1 MQIPD
6 SKATADSPGMDRG
19 LLEAA
24 TSGKKPALHDPGLL
38 LGRTVQGN
46 TCLHIASVHG
56 HEEFCKD
63 ILKLDPSL
71 LCTVNADGETPLLA
85 AIESDNVYL
94 ASFILSHCCRRHDDL
109 DMREAMVRQDKQGC
123 NALHHA
129 IRRGHRKLAL
139 ELIEKEP
146 ALTKAV
152 NKHDESPMFIA
163 VMRNFTDVFDK
174 LLEVPDSAHGGTS
187 GYNALHAAFRNNN
200 TGETLIDLAICAC

>member
-1 MQIPD
+1 MKLRKASYSFVTCMQIPD

-46 TCLHIASVHG
+46 TCLHIALVHG

-71 LCTVNADGETPLLA
+71 LCTVNAEGETPLLA

-94 ASFILSHCCRRHDDL
+94 ASFLLSHCCRRHDDL

-152 NKHDESPMFIA
+152 NKHDES
-163 VMRNFTDVFDK
+163 R
-174 LLEVPDSAHGGTS
+174 
-187 GYNALHAAFRNNN
+187 
-200 TGETLIDLAICAC
+200 

>member
-94 ASFILSHCCRRHDDL
+94 ASFLLSHCCRRHDDL

-152 NKHDESPMFIA
+152 NKHDES
-163 VMRNFTDVFDK
+163 R
-174 LLEVPDSAHGGTS
+174 
-187 GYNALHAAFRNNN
+187 
-200 TGETLIDLAICAC
+200 